1 MDITQDGARGP
12 VYTRDMD
19 GAAEWRM
26 LGSMAEHPASTPG
39 CTLNLHHLH
48 SSEKLTHRDLHS
60 GAGEDCLFP
69 KGHHDIASWPFQKL
83 NLGPSGYRTVSG
95 NARPTRLLLGN
106 ECPEGSEWY
115 GWVCDQLLLLIR
127 YEQQICVI
135 NKKQPSHPT
144 GAGQTNRRT
153 YEAI

>member
-1 MDITQDGARGP
+1 MGITQNGAHLHH
-12 VYTRDMD
+12 VMD
-19 GAAEWRM
+19 GAADRLM
-26 LGSMAEHPASTPG
+26 LRLTAERPASTPG
-39 CTLNLHHLH
+39 CTSNHHHLL
-48 SSEKLTHRDLHS
+48 SSEMLTHSDLHS

-69 KGHHDIASWPFQKL
+69 KGHHDIASWLFQKF

-115 GWVCDQLLLLIR
+115 GCVCDQLLLLIR

-135 NKKQPSHPT
+135 NKKQLSQPT
-144 GAGQTNRRT
+144 GAGQSNRRT
-153 YEAI
+153 